1 MPDSYTITGRVR
13 DERNKPAAGLIVQAF
28 DKELGIYLHPDDRLG
43 KATTADDGSF
53 EITFGKEAFKELFED
68 NPKVYL
74 FVREPR
80 GEAVLKTQVGL
91 NTTGDV
97 QFQIKMGEPEVDPL
111 APNIYQDNLR
121 RIGTS
126 FRGITGTVD
135 MSRADVQEMSEV
147 LFRAVDSWTLYRD
160 QIFEKVAG
168 YDGIQVP
175 EEPRKEKH
183 EHVSR
188 WDRPVLPI

>member
-1 MPDSYTITGRVR
+1 MPDSYRISGRIR
-13 DERNKPAAGLIVQAF
+13 DENNVPAVDFVVQAF

-53 EITFGKEAFKELFED
+53 EITFPKETFKELFAD
-68 NPKVYL
+68 DPKVYL
-74 FVREPR
+74 LVREPG
-80 GEAVLKTQVGL
+80 GEVVLTTDIGT

-97 QFQIKMGEPEVDPL
+97 QFQIKLGEPEVDAL

-121 RIGTS
+121 RIGAS
-126 FRGITGTVD
+126 FRGMTGEVD
-135 MSRADVQEMSEV
+135 MSEADVPTMSEE
-147 LFRAVDSWTLYRD
+147 LLRAVDSYTLYRD
-160 QIFEKVAG
+160 QIFKKEAG

-183 EHVSR
+183 YHVIR
-188 WDRPVLPI
+188 WDRPVLPP